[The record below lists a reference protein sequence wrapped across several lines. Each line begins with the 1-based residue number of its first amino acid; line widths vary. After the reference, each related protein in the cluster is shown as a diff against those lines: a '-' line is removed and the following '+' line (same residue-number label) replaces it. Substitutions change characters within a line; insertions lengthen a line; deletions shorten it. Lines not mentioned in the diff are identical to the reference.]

1 VTLSAGTRLGP
12 YEIISAIGAGGMG
25 EVFRARDTKLNRDVA
40 IKVLPAAF
48 ADDPERLAR
57 FTREAQTLGSLNHP
71 NIATIHG
78 IEDIAA
84 VAGSTGP
91 GSRALVMELVDGD
104 DLSVHI
110 ARGPIPVAE
119 ALPIARQ
126 IAEALEAAHEQGIVH
141 RDLKPANIKVRTDG
155 TVKVLD
161 FGLAKAMDG
170 SGSGNSQLSQSPT
183 MSRHMTEMGM
193 IIGTA
198 AYMSPEQAKGKT
210 VDKRTDIWAFGVVLY
225 EMLTGQRAFKGEDVS
240 ETLASVL
247 KDKLSMEALP
257 ADTPPRLTRLLER
270 CLDRD
275 LKTRLRDIGEAR
287 LKIARIEAGAPD
299 SAVTTVAAAPT
310 AQSTWQRAL
319 PWMLVGTA
327 LVATGLAVPALR
339 HLRETPPPETRLHI
353 VEPSVA
359 AVTTVISPDGR
370 RVVFTSTTT
379 GRLVVRSLAD
389 TTLQPLPGTD
399 GASFPFW
406 SPDSQS
412 LGFFADGKLKRIDIA
427 AGTVQTVTNA
437 HTSARGGTWNRDD
450 VMLFAPSAASAIFR
464 VSAAGG
470 EPAKLTEL
478 RTPAQADHRAPQ
490 FLPDGQHFL
499 FYARGTADGRGVYV
513 GGLDGSQSPRLIDAD
528 AAAVYTTNG
537 HLLFVRAGTLFAVR
551 FDLDRLALA
560 GDPFPVAEQVI
571 VHPGISMAA
580 LSASAAGPII
590 YVAGVTGSEQLAWLD
605 RSGKIAAAVGDPGTA
620 FLGPALSPDGQ
631 QIVGGRNTGSTW
643 DLYVR
648 DLTRGVERRLT
659 SDSTLESNPVWSPDG
674 SRIVFMSVAKGLVM
688 KSVAGAEQE
697 TVLQAAPIGPL
708 DWSNDG
714 RFLLYGA
721 ESPTTGQDLW
731 ARPMAGDA
739 TPVPVASSRFNERQG
754 QFSPDGRWVAYTSD
768 ESGRSEIFV
777 QPFPGPGTKT
787 QVSTAG
793 GARVRWRS
801 DGKELFYVALD
812 AQLMAVPMQ
821 LPSSGANLTVGRPVP
836 LFAARIG
843 AQLHAVSPDGQ
854 RFLMTTR
861 SEADAL
867 PISIILNWKPKS

>member
-1 VTLSAGTRLGP
+1 VSLEPGKNLGAYEVLSKLG
-12 YEIISAIGAGGMG
+12 EGGMG
-25 EVFRARDTKLNRDVA
+25 QVWRARDTQLNRDVA
-40 IKVLPAAF
+40 LKVLPEAF
-48 ADDPERLAR
+48 AADGDRLSR
-57 FTREAQTLGSLNHP
+57 FTREAQTLAALNHP
-71 NIATIHG
+71 NIAAIYG
-78 IEDIAA
+78 LEK
-84 VAGSTGP
+84 AGDCT
-91 GSRALVMELVDGD
+91 ALVMELVEGE
-104 DLSVHI
+104 DLSAHI
-110 ARGPIPVAE
+110 ARGPIPAAE
-119 ALPIARQ
+119 AVLLAKQ
-126 IAEALEAAHEQGIVH
+126 IAEALEAAHEQGIIH
-141 RDLKPANIKVRTDG
+141 RDLKPANIKVRSDG

-161 FGLAKAMDG
+161 FGLAKSLGPTGAAEATPY
-170 SGSGNSQLSQSPT
+170 SAANSPT
-183 MSRHMTEMGM
+183 LTARATQLGM
-193 IIGTA
+193 ILGTA
-198 AYMSPEQAKGKT
+198 AYMAPEQARGKA
-210 VDKRTDIWAFGVVLY
+210 VDKRADIWAFGVVLY
-225 EMLTGQRAFKGEDVS
+225 EMVTGQRAFKGDDIT
-240 ETLASVL
+240 ETLASVM
-247 KDKLSMEALP
+247 K
-257 ADTPPRLTRLLER
+257 DTPDLSAVPASAPARLRTLIGRCLER
-270 CLDRD
+270 DVRQ
-275 LKTRLRDIGEAR
+275 RLRDIGEAR
-287 LKIARIEAGAPD
+287 VVLDRILTGVEGDAVAPSAATHAIVPAWRRVGGLMAGALAVA
-299 SAVTTVAAAPT
+299 AVT
-310 AQSTWQRAL
+310 
-319 PWMLVGTA
+319 GTA
-327 LVATGLAVPALR
+327 VWLTIGSTVPDAPELR
-339 HLRETPPPETRLHI
+339 LEI
-353 VEPSVA
+353 AEPSVA
-359 AVTTVISPDGR
+359 AVTIAISPDGR

-379 GRLVVRSLAD
+379 RRLVVRSLAD

-399 GASFPFW
+399 GATFPFW

-437 HTSARGGTWNRDD
+437 SGSARGGTWNRDD

-470 EPAKLTEL
+470 EPAKLTTL
-478 RTPAQADHRAPQ
+478 QTPAQADHRAPQ

-528 AAAVYTTNG
+528 AGAVYTASG
-537 HLLFVRAGTLFAVR
+537 HLLFVRAGTLFGVR

-571 VHPGISMAA
+571 VNPGISMAA

-605 RSGKIAAAVGDPGTA
+605 RSGKIAAAVGDPGA
-620 FLGPALSPDGQ
+620 GFLSPALSPDGQ
-631 QIVGGRNTGSTW
+631 QLVGGRNTGSTW

-659 SDSTLESNPVWSPDG
+659 SDSTLETYPVWSPDG
-674 SRIVFMSVAKGLVM
+674 SRIVFFSAAKGLVM
-688 KSVAGAEQE
+688 TPVAGAEQE
-697 TVLQAAPIGPL
+697 TVLQTTPVGPL

-739 TPVPVASSRFNERQG
+739 TPVPVASSRFNERGG

-793 GARVRWRS
+793 GAQVRWRR

-843 AQLHAVSPDGQ
+843 APLHAVSLDGQ
-854 RFLMTTR
+854 QFLMMTGP
-861 SEADAL
+861 EVEVP